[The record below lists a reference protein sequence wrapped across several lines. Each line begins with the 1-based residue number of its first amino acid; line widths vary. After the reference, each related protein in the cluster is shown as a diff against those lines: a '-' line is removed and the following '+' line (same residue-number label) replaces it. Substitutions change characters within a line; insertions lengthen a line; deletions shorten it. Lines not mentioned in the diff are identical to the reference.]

1 MKTGL
6 LLINLGT
13 PDAPTFM
20 GVWRYLRQ
28 FLSDK
33 RVVSL
38 PAPLRLLLLYGVIL
52 PFRVAKTKH
61 AYQAIWTER
70 GSPLRYHGE
79 DLVHKLQQYL
89 GNTYRVVL
97 AMRYGNPSIE
107 QALIDLQYC
116 DRLMVLPLYPQYS
129 SAASGSSLEAVF
141 QSLASQTCIPN
152 LRVMRQFYQAP
163 AYIQAQ
169 AQCIAPHISGHEMLV
184 FSYHGL
190 PEQQIQQTGC
200 EPVCKQDC
208 VSSNQDIVRPNC
220 YRAQCYHTSLLLAQA
235 LQLQDSQYTTAFQSR
250 LGRIPWIQPY
260 LDTCLDTLAAQGV
273 KRIAVACPS
282 FVADC
287 LETLEEIGMRM
298 RALWIA
304 AGGEQMTLI
313 PCLNTDEEW
322 CKAIVSFL

>member
-13 PDAPTFM
+13 PDVPTFM

-33 RVVSL
+33 RVITL

-61 AYQAIWTER
+61 AYEAIWTDR

-79 DLVHKLQQYL
+79 DLAHKLQQYL
-89 GNTYRVVL
+89 GGTYHVVL

-107 QALIDLQYC
+107 QAILDLQDC
-116 DRLMVLPLYPQYS
+116 KSLVVMPLYPQYS
-129 SAASGSSLEAVF
+129 SAASGSSLELVL
-141 QSLASQTCIPN
+141 QSLATQAFIPN
-152 LRVMRQFYQAP
+152 ISVIRQFYQGP

-169 AQCIAPHISGHEMLV
+169 AQCIAPYMPGHEMLV

-190 PEQQIQQTGC
+190 PEQQIQQAGC
-200 EPVCKQDC
+200 ESVCQNDC
-208 VSSNQDIVRPNC
+208 VSAKQDKVRPNC
-220 YRAQCYHTSLLLAQA
+220 YRAQCYHTSLLLAQT
-235 LQLQDSQYTTAFQSR
+235 LKLQDSQYTTAFQSR
-250 LGRIPWIQPY
+250 LGRTPWVQPY
-260 LDTCLDTLAAQGV
+260 LDKCLLALAAQGV

-287 LETLEEIGMRM
+287 LETIEEIGMQM